1 MTPAKSATLPGT
13 AFLFPGQGSQSV
25 GMGRS
30 LAERY
35 PVARRVFEDADR
47 ILGFPLSALCFD
59 GPAEELTRTENTQ
72 PALLVASVAAFRV
85 LEEKGLLPS
94 ATAGHSA
101 GEYAA
106 NVAAGSLSFEDAL
119 RLIRIRGEA
128 MAGAGSERPGT
139 MAAVLGLSVEQIQEV
154 LRAVNAPRDLAAANY
169 NSPGQVVLS
178 GTPEAVARASE
189 EAKRAGAKKV
199 VPLPVS
205 AAFHSPLMEAASRR
219 LNEAIDAAAIAPARV
234 PVYANVSAAPVMAP
248 DEIRRALR
256 EQLLAP
262 VLWEQTMTAMKG
274 AGDRRYVEVGNG
286 RVLRGLAR
294 GVDKEAQ
301 LFGSEDPDSIE
312 AAATTLAGAP
322 ALGAHP

>member
-1 MTPAKSATLPGT
+1 
-13 AFLFPGQGSQSV
+13 
-25 GMGRS
+25 MGRS

-35 PVARRVFEDADR
+35 PVARAVFEEADR
-47 ILGFPLSALCFD
+47 VLGFPLSTLCFE

-72 PALLVASVAAFRV
+72 PALLVTSVAAFRV
-85 LEEKGLLPS
+85 LEEKGLLPA

-106 NVAAGSLSFEDAL
+106 NVAAGSLSFADAL

-128 MAGAGSERPGT
+128 MAAAGRERPGT
-139 MAAVLGLSVEQIQEV
+139 MAAVLGLSIDQIQDL
-154 LRAVNAPRDLAAANY
+154 LRALGAERDLAAANY

-178 GTPEAVARASE
+178 GTPEAVLRASE

-199 VPLPVS
+199 VPLHVS
-205 AAFHSPLMEAASRR
+205 AAFHSPLMEAASRK
-219 LNEAIDAAAIAPARV
+219 LNEAIDATAIAPARV
-234 PVYANVSAAPVMAP
+234 PVYANVSAAPVTAP

-256 EQLLAP
+256 EQLLSP
-262 VLWEQTMTAMKG
+262 VLWEQTMTAMKV
-274 AGDRRYVEVGNG
+274 AGIRRYVEVGNG

-301 LFGSEDPDSIE
+301 LFGSEDPDVVE
-312 AAATTLAGAP
+312 AAAAALAGAP
-322 ALGAHP
+322 AL